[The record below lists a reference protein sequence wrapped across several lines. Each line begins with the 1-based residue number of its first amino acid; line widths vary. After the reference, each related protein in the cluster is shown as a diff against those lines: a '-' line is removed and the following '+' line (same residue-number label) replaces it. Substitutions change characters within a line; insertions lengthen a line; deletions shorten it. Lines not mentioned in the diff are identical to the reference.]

1 MKFSENRPV
10 KIVMLGAGG
19 TGGHI
24 APHLYRL
31 LYALDRPVR
40 FIICDG
46 DVVEEKNLVRQN
58 FTPADL
64 GENKAKV
71 LAERYS
77 SVFGMETEYVPE
89 FIESGERLL
98 SMLQARTFPTGPYWH
113 SPTVKELVI
122 LIGAVDNNKSR
133 KLCHE
138 VFYKLDDL
146 VYIDSGN
153 GMHTGQIVCGIR
165 SGGRTFYRPVGA
177 AFPEVL
183 QDTDKFPTELSCAE
197 ASVSAPQSIAANI
210 TAATRAESSATK
222 SFTSWMILSTSTAAT
237 GCTPGRSSAASA
249 AAGARSTAPSER
261 RSRRSCRIQ
270 TNSQRS

>member
-31 LYALDRPVR
+31 LYALNRPVR

-46 DVVEEKNLVRQN
+46 DIVEEKNLVRQN

-89 FIESGERLL
+89 FIESGDRLL
-98 SMLQARTFPTGPYWH
+98 SMLQAQTFSTGPCWS
-113 SPTVKELVI
+113 SPTIKELVI

-146 VYIDSGN
+146 IYIDSGN

-210 TAATRAESSATK
+210 TAAVVDMIYNILTVGETRVRQIT
-222 SFTSWMILSTSTAAT
+222 FAT
-237 GCTPGRSSAASA
+237 GSVNMRATLQKTRRKAA
-249 AAGARSTAPSER
+249 
-261 RSRRSCRIQ
+261 
-270 TNSQRS
+270 

>member
-1 MKFSENRPV
+1 M
-10 KIVMLGAGG
+10 
-19 TGGHI
+19 
-24 APHLYRL
+24 
-31 LYALDRPVR
+31 
-40 FIICDG
+40 
-46 DVVEEKNLVRQN
+46 
-58 FTPADL
+58 
-64 GENKAKV
+64 

-98 SMLQARTFPTGPYWH
+98 SMLRAQTFSTGPYWH

-146 VYIDSGN
+146 IYIDSGN

-210 TAATRAESSATK
+210 TAATAVVD
-222 SFTSWMILSTSTAAT
+222 MIYNILTVGETRVRQITFAT
-237 GCTPGRSSAASA
+237 GSVNMRATLQKTRRKAA
-249 AAGARSTAPSER
+249 
-261 RSRRSCRIQ
+261 
-270 TNSQRS
+270 

>member
-1 MKFSENRPV
+1 MKFSLTRPV

-46 DVVEEKNLVRQN
+46 DVVEQKNLVRQN
-58 FTPADL
+58 FIPADL

-77 SVFGMETEYVPE
+77 SVFGLETEYIPS
-89 FIESGERLL
+89 FIESENELKSLL
-98 SMLQARTFPTGPYWH
+98 TPVVWH
-113 SPTVKELVI
+113 VDYRHTVCEQII

-133 KLCHE
+133 QLCHR
-138 VFYKLDDL
+138 VFQQMPELI
-146 VYIDSGN
+146 YIDSGN
-153 GMHTGQIVCGIR
+153 GEYTGQAVCGIR
-165 SGGRTFYRPVGA
+165 RSDRTYYPPIGTVY
-177 AFPEVL
+177 PDVL
-183 QDTDKFPTELSCAE
+183 EDTDKFPTELSCAE

-210 TAATRAESSATK
+210 TAATVVVDMIYNILALGDSSVRKVT
-222 SFTSWMILSTSTAAT
+222 FSTRTVNVRPEVQKKRRKAA
-237 GCTPGRSSAASA
+237 
-249 AAGARSTAPSER
+249 
-261 RSRRSCRIQ
+261 
-270 TNSQRS
+270 

>member
-1 MKFSENRPV
+1 MKFSMTRPV

-31 LYALDRPVR
+31 LYSLDRPVR

-77 SVFGMETEYVPE
+77 TVFGMETEYVPSFVE
-89 FIESGERLL
+89 TEERL
-98 SMLQARTFPTGPYWH
+98 R
-113 SPTVKELVI
+113 ELLEPAYIWQRQPGHIYNVRVQEVVI

-133 KLCHE
+133 QLCHR
-138 VFYKLDDL
+138 VFHQAKELI
-146 VYIDSGN
+146 YIDSGN
-153 GMHTGQIVCGIR
+153 GEFTGQVVCGVR
-165 SGGRTFYRPVGA
+165 RGGKTYYPSIGMVY
-177 AFPEVL
+177 PDVL
-183 QDTDKFPTELSCAE
+183 VETDKFPTELSCAE
-197 ASVSAPQSIAANI
+197 ASVSAPQSMAANI
-210 TAATRAESSATK
+210 TAAMVVVD
-222 SFTSWMILSTSTAAT
+222 MIYNILAT
-237 GCTPGRSSAASA
+237 GSSTVKKVTFSTQTVNVRPELQKRNVRRKAA
-249 AAGARSTAPSER
+249 
-261 RSRRSCRIQ
+261 
-270 TNSQRS
+270 